1 MSPSTP
7 PRTNLPANTPEAS
20 RKRKANSKKLAIL
33 AERNAAQ
40 KRVREATA
48 EWHSVLK
55 SKKENE
61 NARNYGHYFNK
72 YNQMLIQLH
81 KNILK
86 ARRRLK
92 ALSAR

>member
-48 EWHSVLK
+48 EWQSILK
-55 SKKENE
+55 KKQNE
-61 NARNYGHYFNK
+61 NAHNYSHYYNM
-72 YNQMLIQLH
+72 YNQMLRQLH
-81 KNILK
+81 KNIVK
-86 ARRRLK
+86 AERRVK